1 MGVIILGMDMQSL
14 VNALMGMVAFLGG
27 WMIKTSWTKQE
38 ELEDSIEDLRKHH
51 ESDLK
56 EARQKINDLALS
68 LPEKYVPRSDFDN
81 LVKVVHHRFDRLE
94 EKLDKMKK

>member
-1 MGVIILGMDMQSL
+1 MDMQSL

-27 WMIKTSWTKQE
+27 WMIKTSWSKQE
-38 ELEDSIEDLRKHH
+38 ELEDSIEALRAHH

-56 EARQKINDLALS
+56 ESRQKLNDLALS

-94 EKLDKMKK
+94 EKIDSLNKS

>member
-1 MGVIILGMDMQSL
+1 MQSL

-56 EARQKINDLALS
+56 EARQKS
-68 LPEKYVPRSDFDN
+68 
-81 LVKVVHHRFDRLE
+81 
-94 EKLDKMKK
+94 MT